1 MSQTSDAE
9 REFLAAY
16 DALLARWPIPVES
29 VDVASAYGTTRVQV
43 CGRADGPALVLLC
56 QFGATSTVWFANVG
70 DLGRE
75 YRVYA
80 VDPIGQ
86 PGRSVPGGRPIA
98 NVPDL
103 MDWLDGLLSGLGL
116 DSVSL
121 CGHSYGAWLSLSY
134 AVHAPQRVRR
144 LALLD
149 PTDCFAGLRLDYRLR
164 AVPLL
169 LRPSPGRWQRFV
181 DWETRGAAAP
191 DPDWS
196 RLAGLSNAG
205 RGRVRFVIPRHP
217 DPQRLQALQVPT
229 LVVLAERSRAHN
241 LARVEA
247 NARRRLPDVTIAV
260 QPGVAHQSMP
270 TADADVLDRELLAFL
285 R

>member
-1 MSQTSDAE
+1 MSPASAAE
-9 REFLAAY
+9 HEFLRAY

-29 VDVASAYGTTRVQV
+29 VDLASAYGTTRVQV
-43 CGRADGPALVLLC
+43 CGPADGPALVLVC
-56 QFGATSTVWFANVG
+56 QFGATSTVWFANVA
-70 DLGRE
+70 DLARQ

-80 VDPIGQ
+80 LDPIGQ
-86 PGRSVPGGRPIA
+86 PGRSVAGSQPIA
-98 NVPDL
+98 DVPDL

-134 AVHAPQRVRR
+134 AVHAPQRVRQ

-169 LRPSPGRWQRFV
+169 LRPSPAHWQRFV
-181 DWETRGAAAP
+181 DWETRGATAP

-205 RGRVRFVIPRHP
+205 RGRVRFVTPRHP
-217 DPQRLQALQVPT
+217 DPQRLQALRVPT

-241 LARVEA
+241 LTRVEA
-247 NARRRLPDVTIAV
+247 NARRMLPDVTIAV

-270 TADADVLDRELLAFL
+270 TADADILDRELLAFL

>member
-1 MSQTSDAE
+1 MSLTSAAE
-9 REFLAAY
+9 REFLGAY

-29 VDVASAYGTTRVQV
+29 VDVPSAYGTTRVQV

-86 PGRSVPGGRPIA
+86 PGRSVPGSRPIA
-98 NVPDL
+98 DVPDL

-116 DSVSL
+116 DTVSL

-169 LRPSPGRWQRFV
+169 LRPSPARWQRFV
-181 DWETRGAAAP
+181 DWETRGATPP
-191 DPDWS
+191 DLDWS

-205 RGRVRFVIPRHP
+205 RGRVRFVTPRHP
-217 DPQRLQALQVPT
+217 DPQRLRAMRVPT
-229 LVVLAERSRAHN
+229 LVVVAERSRAHN

-247 NARRRLPDVTIAV
+247 NARRLLPDVTIAV